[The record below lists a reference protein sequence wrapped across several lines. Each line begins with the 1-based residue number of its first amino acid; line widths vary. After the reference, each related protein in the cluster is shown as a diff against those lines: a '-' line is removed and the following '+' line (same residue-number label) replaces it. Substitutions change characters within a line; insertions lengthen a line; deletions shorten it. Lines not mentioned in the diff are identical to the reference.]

1 MMFSKIKTGAIC
13 FLGFAMTSAYAG
25 SIEIISCEPGSL
37 SYSYSVSEETATI
50 YVNSASAEDIFF
62 GTNQRRQWK
71 RRNGA

>member
-50 YVNSASAEDIFF
+50 YVKAQVQKIFLWNQSASPM
-62 GTNQRRQWK
+62 K
-71 RRNGA
+71 RPNGA